1 MLSHNYFL
9 YIERSDN
16 ARNMSRYYTLEITR
30 TLFGDICLT
39 RRWGRIGT
47 TGQSKA
53 HHFED
58 EMPAIELF
66 LDLASRKR
74 ARGYR
79 PHPRPTSDPARA
91 FAPPLGGIVT

>member
-1 MLSHNYFL
+1 MLTKNYFL
-9 YIERSDN
+9 YVERHDR
-16 ARNMSRYYTLEITR
+16 ARNMSRYYALEITR

-53 HHFED
+53 HHFVD
-58 EMPAIELF
+58 EMTAVELF
-66 LDLASRKR
+66 LEMTAKKR

-79 PHPRPTSDPARA
+79 
-91 FAPPLGGIVT
+91 APMRGLKPPYIVDC